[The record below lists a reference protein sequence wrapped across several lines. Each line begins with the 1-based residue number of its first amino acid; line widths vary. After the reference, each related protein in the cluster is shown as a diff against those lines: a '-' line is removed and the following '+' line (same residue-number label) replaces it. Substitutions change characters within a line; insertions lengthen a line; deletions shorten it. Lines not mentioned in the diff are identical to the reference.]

1 MQTLRKC
8 SNETG
13 MMPDNKYTDTTEII
27 TYFFG
32 MMYSGQGYAGRIFA
46 GWVCGWFLF
55 WFMVYC
61 LVIIVYVNL
70 GGQFFNKTSL
80 VEKLEFFFD
89 LSLWLIVMIGFC
101 WGVCG

>member
-1 MQTLRKC
+1 M
-8 SNETG
+8 
-13 MMPDNKYTDTTEII
+13 
-27 TYFFG
+27 
-32 MMYSGQGYAGRIFA
+32 
-46 GWVCGWFLF
+46 
-55 WFMVYC
+55 
-61 LVIIVYVNL
+61 IIVYVDL

>member
-1 MQTLRKC
+1 
-8 SNETG
+8 
-13 MMPDNKYTDTTEII
+13 MMPDNKYTTKNNII
-27 TYFFG
+27 FWDDIQVKLVEFFCDVVYG
-32 MMYSGQGYAGRIFA
+32 E
-46 GWVCGWFLF
+46 FLF
-55 WFMVYC
+55 WFMDYC
-61 LVIIVYVNL
+61 LVIIVYVDL